1 MVFFTTLFFLGF
13 SILALI
19 CKEFT
24 GLEIAQLVI
33 RQSDLF
39 GHEGTYVRVVLQDS
53 TATCSLGV
61 GVELHHH
68 SQVLQRVLLEHSAIN
83 LEAAIV

>member
-1 MVFFTTLFFLGF
+1 M
-13 SILALI
+13 
-19 CKEFT
+19 
-24 GLEIAQLVI
+24 I
-33 RQSDLF
+33 RQLRLV
-39 GHEGTYVRVVLQDS
+39 GHEGTYVRVVFQDS

-83 LEAAIV
+83 LEASIV